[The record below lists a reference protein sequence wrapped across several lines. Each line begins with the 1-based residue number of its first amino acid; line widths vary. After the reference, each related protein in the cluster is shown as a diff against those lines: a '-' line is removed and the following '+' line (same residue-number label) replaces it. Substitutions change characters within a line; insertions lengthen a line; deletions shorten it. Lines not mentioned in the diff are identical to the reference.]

1 MNFEVAQG
9 FGPFLLGVGIRLVDS
24 SFREHF
30 SSDYD
35 KRLLVQ
41 NSPDSMVA
49 ATSEICRDHTHK

>member
-35 KRLLVQ
+35 KRLLV
-41 NSPDSMVA
+41 
-49 ATSEICRDHTHK
+49 